1 MFLSHLIVS
10 LISLL
15 FGFAGAAFLFKRHY
29 RNISH
34 RYQQYEQ
41 QLQAQREELE
51 ASKEALR
58 DIMNQTHHEGIN
70 PIAKRIRGLCNV
82 GFMELDRLMNFLNL
96 LSKPHH
102 QGYSQFAIAENLKAR
117 KCFEYIEEQAFK
129 LETDTLNN
137 VKKFEHLQ

>member
-15 FGFAGAAFLFKRHY
+15 CGFAGAAFLFKRHY

-58 DIMNQTHHEGIN
+58 EIMNQTHHEGIN
-70 PIAKRIRGLCNV
+70 PIAKRIRGLCSV
-82 GFMELDRLMNFLNL
+82 GFMALGRLTNFLEL
-96 LSKPHH
+96 LSRPHH
-102 QGYSQFAIAENLKAR
+102 QKYSQFAIAESSDIQ
-117 KCFEYIEEQAFK
+117 KCFEYIEQQAFN
-129 LETDTLNN
+129 LEMDTLKK
-137 VKKFEHLQ
+137 VKEFEHLQ